1 MGKTEKMTTQPSSM
15 KIESKSADNGPVD
28 VSELELKV
36 DIEKKLSETVLRHE
50 FTASDKNEDLVYKIK
65 VGNIKYNGNYL
76 SGNVCLEK
84 YKKITKFKEKKK
96 WSWKRFRTETETKS
110 EQIEELVWSIGY
122 FDSLSFRDLLTTPE
136 GKVLCLSDKD
146 GYKSKMRIRLK
157 DQLNTDMTEK
167 MAAMLFTKI
176 DKQILEIYGKFNQ
189 PEKK

>member
-1 MGKTEKMTTQPSSM
+1 MIEQLSSM
-15 KIESKSADNGPVD
+15 NSESKSTGDSPVD

-36 DIEKKLSETVLRHE
+36 NIEKKLSETVLRHE
-50 FTASDKNEDLVYKIK
+50 FTASDKNEDFIYKIK
-65 VGNIKYNGNYL
+65 VGNIKYMGNYL

-96 WSWKRFRTETETKS
+96 WIWKRFRTETETKS
-110 EQIEELVWSIGY
+110 EQIEELVWIIGY
-122 FDSLSFRDLLTTPE
+122 FDSFSFRDLLTTPE
-136 GKVLCLSDKD
+136 GKVLCLSDKN
-146 GYKSKMRIRLK
+146 GYKSEMRIRLK

-176 DKQILEIYGKFNQ
+176 DKQILEIYGKFNH